1 MTYEFVTKLLDIFN
15 ITSDYLNLKG
25 LSKTMTKQEAKKI
38 LDGLKGGHEY
48 PMSVITEALI
58 VSGDMQP
65 HEETSNLKTTSGGY

>member
-1 MTYEFVTKLLDIFN
+1 
-15 ITSDYLNLKG
+15 
-25 LSKTMTKQEAKKI
+25 MTKQEAKKI